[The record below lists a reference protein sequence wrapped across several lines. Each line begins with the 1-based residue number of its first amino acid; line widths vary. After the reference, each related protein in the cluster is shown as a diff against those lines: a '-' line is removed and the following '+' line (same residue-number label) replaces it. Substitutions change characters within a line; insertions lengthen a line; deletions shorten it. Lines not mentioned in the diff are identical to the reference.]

1 MFFPQMVDYFQY
13 TGNRSGSGVVW
24 QLTSDRDG
32 LTEYLVLSI
41 TKVATSGENTKRSMT
56 KVAAL
61 DFPLLFN
68 FITFTIVNVNKNP
81 IFGKVAL
88 NIVVVIELYTL
99 NMYMVFKCFNCA
111 IQQMWDYYE
120 IGVHFFGKLRQ

>member
-13 TGNRSGSGVVW
+13 TGNRTGSGVVW

-32 LTEYLVLSI
+32 LTDYLVLSI

-56 KVAAL
+56 KVGAL
-61 DFPLLFN
+61 DFLLLLV
-68 FITFTIVNVNKNP
+68 FITFTVVNVYKNL

-88 NIVVVIELYTL
+88 NIVAVIELYTL
-99 NMYMVFKCFNCA
+99 LNCN
-111 IQQMWDYYE
+111 
-120 IGVHFFGKLRQ
+120 